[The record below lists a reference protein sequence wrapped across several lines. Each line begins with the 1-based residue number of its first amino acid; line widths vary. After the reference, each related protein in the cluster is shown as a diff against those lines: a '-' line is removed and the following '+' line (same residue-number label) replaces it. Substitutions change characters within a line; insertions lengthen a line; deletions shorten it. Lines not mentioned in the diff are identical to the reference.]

1 MYNGDRANSLKEVET
16 AFKGL
21 NRKLEDENEFK
32 EIYRFTFNF
41 AKDPGSRNL
50 NFESAKGK
58 KIQNTVYS
66 YLMSALWEVLLKGRF
81 PFFDKWMEF
90 LEVK

>member
-1 MYNGDRANSLKEVET
+1 M
-16 AFKGL
+16 

-50 NFESAKGK
+50 NFESAKGNK
-58 KIQNTVYS
+58 FLKYSRFLYYLSSLGSFVEGKIPI
-66 YLMSALWEVLLKGRF
+66 LWQMDGIPRGKIE
-81 PFFDKWMEF
+81 
-90 LEVK
+90 